1 MKFRPVFDRTIVR
14 RVAEGSNSAPVN
26 CSSSKA
32 SASPG
37 CGPKSGR
44 RIKVANSSALVTV
57 LSFFC
62 VTMFATT
69 SVWGQSVS
77 QCRVITRQV
86 EAEIDRLDQMY
97 FDEGKIQHVTSLQH
111 QALSAAAKGN
121 GRRCMK
127 LARQALR
134 VARR

>member
-1 MKFRPVFDRTIVR
+1 MEFRPIFDRTIIR
-14 RVAEGSNSAPVN
+14 RVAEETKSAPVN
-26 CSSSKA
+26 CSTSKA
-32 SASPG
+32 SASPSYV
-37 CGPKSGR
+37 PESGR
-44 RIKVANSSALVTV
+44 QKNVPNSSALVTV
-57 LSFFC
+57 LSLFC

-69 SVWGQSVS
+69 SVWGQTVS
-77 QCRVITRQV
+77 QCRVVTRQV

-111 QALSAAAKGN
+111 QALHAAAKGN